1 MHFRYSF
8 FVITFNRFEVER
20 YLFLSHRYILVDFV
34 DNRDNQQAEFL
45 LQIDY

>member
-1 MHFRYSF
+1 MN
-8 FVITFNRFEVER
+8 V
-20 YLFLSHRYILVDFV
+20 FLDTNILVVFV

>member
-1 MHFRYSF
+1 MN
-8 FVITFNRFEVER
+8 V
-20 YLFLSHRYILVDFV
+20 FLDTNILVDFV

>member
-1 MHFRYSF
+1 MN
-8 FVITFNRFEVER
+8 V
-20 YLFLSHRYILVDFV
+20 FLDTNMLVVFV